1 MLGTV
6 LQVNVSRGGIPKRP
20 TLLGELTTAGVTG
33 DAWRF
38 PFHGGMRKAIL
49 LVTTEG
55 IDELCSQGFPLFPGA
70 LGENLTTRGLDRHAL
85 RPGHRLPVGNA
96 VIELTTIRTPCAT
109 LDVYGAELRGR
120 IFDERVEQ
128 GDTQSPRW
136 GLSGVYAR
144 VIEGG
149 LIRPGDPVSLAEQDV

>member
-109 LDVYGAELRGR
+109 LDVYGTGIQAAMY
-120 IFDERVEQ
+120 DARVLK
-128 GDTQSPRW
+128 GDPDSPLW
-136 GLSGVYAR
+136 GLSGFYAS
-144 VIEGG
+144 VVQPGIV
-149 LIRPGDPVSLAEQDV
+149 RPGDPIVLPD